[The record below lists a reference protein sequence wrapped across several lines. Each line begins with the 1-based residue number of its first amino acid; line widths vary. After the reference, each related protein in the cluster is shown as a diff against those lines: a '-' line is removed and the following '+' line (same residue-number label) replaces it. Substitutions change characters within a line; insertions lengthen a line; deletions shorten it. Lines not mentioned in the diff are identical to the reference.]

1 MYVRLNRFLELPEE
15 TSGTRVFQRGVTGLR
30 DHCVLQVC
38 MLSRLTDLNKG
49 TYIGVAKSENAL
61 NFAELARVFD
71 NITYKTAKLQR
82 GLNFYSK

>member
-1 MYVRLNRFLELPEE
+1 MYVRLNRFSGMELPEE

-61 NFAELARVFD
+61 NFAELARVFE
-71 NITYKTAKLQR
+71 ITSLTKLQ
-82 GLNFYSK
+82 NCKEV